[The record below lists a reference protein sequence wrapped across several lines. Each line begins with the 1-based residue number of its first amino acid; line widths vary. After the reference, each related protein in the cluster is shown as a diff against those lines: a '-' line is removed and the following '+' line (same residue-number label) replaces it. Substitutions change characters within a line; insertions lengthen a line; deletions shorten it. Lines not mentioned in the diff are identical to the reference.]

1 MLKSVATTTFAC
13 VVLEH
18 SIAINL
24 ATPDKFARTPRFL
37 QRLDKQL
44 GLPNIIAR
52 VMPLG
57 AIPTARVQ
65 PRIRPTA
72 SPVQRV
78 KRWVKSGGGGGMAT
92 ASRSGWWGTSKD
104 VPRPR
109 PAIAADQ
116 AP

>member
-1 MLKSVATTTFAC
+1 MLKSVATTSFAC

-18 SIAINL
+18 SIAVNL
-24 ATPDKFARTPRFL
+24 ATSDKFARTPRFL

-44 GLPNIIAR
+44 GLPNISAR

-65 PRIRPTA
+65 PRIHPTA

-78 KRWVKSGGGGGMAT
+78 QRWVKSGGGMAT
-92 ASRSGWWGTSKD
+92 ASRSG
-104 VPRPR
+104 
-109 PAIAADQ
+109 
-116 AP
+116 